1 MLLHICCTILML
13 FPSLQLNVL
22 RNLYGKTLTD
32 YYTEVRQLN
41 ATVSETQRY
50 GRIGNMFRPIQ
61 PLEDRSLYYVS
72 LPVDASG
79 VNRPTTRK
87 SVILSLLLMLC
98 KVFADTE
105 PAVMAQYW

>member
-1 MLLHICCTILML
+1 ML
-13 FPSLQLNVL
+13 FPLLQLNVL

-41 ATVSETQRY
+41 ATVGETKNY
-50 GRIGNMFRPIQ
+50 GRIGNLFRPIQ
-61 PLEDRSLYYVS
+61 PLQDRPIYHVT

-79 VNRPTTRK
+79 VNRPTIRK

-105 PAVMAQYW
+105 PAVMA